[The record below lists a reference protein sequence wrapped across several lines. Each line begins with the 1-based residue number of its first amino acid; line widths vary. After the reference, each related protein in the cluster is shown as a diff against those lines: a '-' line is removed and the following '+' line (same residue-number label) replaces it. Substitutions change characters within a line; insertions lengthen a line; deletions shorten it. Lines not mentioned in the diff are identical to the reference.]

1 MSYFHGGKI
10 LLIGAAVACGFTAL
24 LASPSQPRAQEE
36 PLYEPLV
43 DRDAR
48 GFKEVKFAKDLAF
61 CRNRAL
67 PQERAARAGAAQAAG
82 GAALAT
88 AGNIARYVPVPGWGA
103 AQGLWAGG
111 SAAEAVG
118 SAAAGQ
124 GAMSAD
130 QAMQDYVLV
139 VNACLERRGYLLLR

>member
-1 MSYFHGGKI
+1 MAHIGK
-10 LLIGAAVACGFTAL
+10 LTSIGLAFACGIAAL
-24 LASPSQPRAQEE
+24 LSSPSLPRAQEE

-48 GFKEVKFAKDLAF
+48 GFKEGKYAKDLAF

-67 PQERAARAGAAQAAG
+67 PQERLAREGAGQAVG

-88 AGNIARYVPVPGWGA
+88 AGNIARYMPVPGFGA

-118 SAAAGQ
+118 SAAAGH
-124 GAMSAD
+124 GAMTAE